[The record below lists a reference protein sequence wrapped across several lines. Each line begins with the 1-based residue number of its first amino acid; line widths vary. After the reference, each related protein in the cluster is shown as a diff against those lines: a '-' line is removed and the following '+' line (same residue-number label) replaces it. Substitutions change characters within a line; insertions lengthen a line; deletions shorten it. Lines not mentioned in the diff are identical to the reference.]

1 MGERVTIRKR
11 EVLST
16 TVYGNDPVTLAAA
29 FGKFP
34 ADARLESV
42 EVEERRNFA
51 GHAYNPQVTIT
62 FTREVS
68 DG

>member
-1 MGERVTIRKR
+1 MSIHRK
-11 EVLST
+11 EVLT
-16 TVYGNDPVTLAAA
+16 ATVYGNDPVTLAAA

-34 ADARLESV
+34 PDARLEAI

-51 GHAYNPQVTIT
+51 GHAFNPQVTIS